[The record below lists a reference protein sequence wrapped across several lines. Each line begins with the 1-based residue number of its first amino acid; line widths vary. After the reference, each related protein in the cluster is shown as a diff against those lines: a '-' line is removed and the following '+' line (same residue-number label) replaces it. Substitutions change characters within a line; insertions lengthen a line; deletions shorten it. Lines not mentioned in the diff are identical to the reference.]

1 MSDETIALLRQIAEN
16 QREALQLQREH
27 MRLYTEQLGRVERIN
42 DRAEAI
48 QARAGRSVRL
58 VLWIAF
64 PLLLI
69 LMGFMLWPWL
79 RYALATA

>member
-1 MSDETIALLRQIAEN
+1 MSEDTNALLRGIRDN
-16 QREALQLQREH
+16 QQEALRLQREH
-27 MRLYTEQLGRVERIN
+27 MALYQQQLSRVERIN

-48 QARAGRSVRL
+48 QAGAGRSVRL

-79 RYALATA
+79 RDALATA

>member
-48 QARAGRSVRL
+48 QAGAGRSVRL